1 MQFGGEISAATLAT
15 CLFQWALASCVNFS
29 LIAPEC
35 SCLAGMCIR
44 VGNSDHPTGLCINRQ
59 SDAESYLQNCLHIR
73 ANNGCS
79 HNDFRRVCLEL
90 DNIFKSKDRPPVN
103 GTHVKSRHL
112 PAVAFGREA
121 VLVQVT
127 WISAITLST
136 RRGVDT
142 ESLFLRTVRARSI
155 IRRLKQTLRALS
167 SSTATKLRTRRRQ
180 SATRIANRDRKWT

>member
-59 SDAESYLQNCLHIR
+59 RDAESYLQNCLHIR

-90 DNIFKSKDRPPVN
+90 DNIFKSRDRRDCDDSSCCQNP
-103 GTHVKSRHL
+103 GL
-112 PAVAFGREA
+112 ALLA
-121 VLVQVT
+121 
-127 WISAITLST
+127 
-136 RRGVDT
+136 
-142 ESLFLRTVRARSI
+142 LRPSCAEY
-155 IRRLKQTLRALS
+155 TLRPTCQWNARE
-167 SSTATKLRTRRRQ
+167 K
-180 SATRIANRDRKWT
+180 